1 MPSYNFE
8 AQDANGTKTSAKRE
22 STSSSALARELR
34 AEGLVPLSIKE
45 SDSDS
50 AGKESSASAKAK
62 KGKKRS
68 GKIQTTEIIL
78 FSHQMRSLM
87 RAGISVVHAIRG
99 LSESQSNPEM
109 AEVLKGLTS
118 HLESGLDFA
127 TSLGRYPNTFSNLYV
142 SVVHLGENTG
152 RLDEAFGQIAHYLEL
167 EVETGKRI
175 KSATRYPMFVIGAIG
190 IALVIMNIFVIPTF
204 AEVFQKFD
212 AALPWQTQLLINVSN
227 FFVNYWWLLLGIGI
241 LGYVFI
247 KHQLAQPKGRYLWD
261 RLKLK
266 TPIIGSIFERIIL
279 CRFCQ
284 TFAIVSRS
292 GLPVNTSLHI
302 IARVLGN
309 QFMAN
314 KVLTMREGV
323 ERGVSILQTARES
336 QMFTPTVLQMISVG
350 EETGEMSELLEQA
363 AGFYEEE
370 VDYQLKGMT
379 DAIEPIL
386 IIAIGGMVLVLA
398 LGVFLPL
405 WDLSGVANR

>member
-1 MPSYNFE
+1 MATFVFE
-8 AQDANGTKTSAKRE
+8 GQSADGQKISGQRE
-22 STSSSALARELR
+22 GATSSALVKELR
-34 AEGLVPLSIKE
+34 AEGILPLTITAQ
-45 SDSDS
+45 DTDR
-50 AGKESSASAKAK
+50 ASAPKAK
-62 KGKKRS
+62 KARK
-68 GKIQTTEIIL
+68 GKIRPTEIIL

-87 RAGISVVHAIRG
+87 KAGISVVHAIRG

-109 AEVLKGLTS
+109 GTVLKGLTAQ
-118 HLESGLDFA
+118 LESGLDFA
-127 TSLGRYPNTFSNLYV
+127 TSLGRYPHVFSNLYV
-142 SVVHLGENTG
+142 SVIHLGENTG

-167 EVETGKRI
+167 EEETSKRI

-190 IALVIMNIFVIPTF
+190 IALVIMNMFVIPTF
-204 AEVFQKFD
+204 AEVFKKFD
-212 AALPWQTQLLINVSN
+212 AELPWQTQLLIGVSD
-227 FFVNYWWLLLGIGI
+227 FFVDYWWLLLMGGLATYF
-241 LGYVFI
+241 LG
-247 KHQLAQPKGRYLWD
+247 KHYLAKPEGRYWWD
-261 RLKLK
+261 RAKLK
-266 TPIIGSIFERIIL
+266 TPIVGSIFERIIL

-309 QFMAN
+309 EYFAS

-350 EETGEMSELLEQA
+350 EETGAMSELLEQA

-379 DAIEPIL
+379 DAIEPLL
-386 IIAIGGMVLVLA
+386 IFAIAGMVLVLA

>member
-1 MPSYNFE
+1 MATYIFE
-8 AQDANGTKTSAKRE
+8 GQSANGQKLSGQRE
-22 STSSSALARELR
+22 GASSSAIVRELR
-34 AEGLVPLSIKE
+34 SEGIIPLSISE
-45 SDSDS
+45 QDS
-50 AGKESSASAKAK
+50 AQISVKKPKEK
-62 KGKKRS
+62 KGT
-68 GKIQTTEIIL
+68 GKIRATEIIL

-87 RAGISVVHAIRG
+87 KAGISVVHAIRG

-109 AEVLKGLTS
+109 ETVLKGLTS
-118 HLESGLDFA
+118 QLEAGLDFA
-127 TSLGRYPNTFSNLYV
+127 TSLGRYPNVFSNLYV
-142 SVVHLGENTG
+142 SVIHLGENTG

-167 EVETGKRI
+167 EEETSKRI

-190 IALVIMNIFVIPTF
+190 IALVIMNMFVIPTF

-212 AALPWQTQLLINVSN
+212 AELPWQTQLLIGVSD
-227 FFVNYWWLLLGIGI
+227 FFVDYWWLLLLAGTA
-241 LGYVFI
+241 GYFFG
-247 KHQLAQPKGRYLWD
+247 KHYLAKPEGRYWWD
-261 RLKLK
+261 RAKLK
-266 TPIIGSIFERIIL
+266 TPIVGSIFERIIL

-309 QFMAN
+309 EYFAS

-350 EETGEMSELLEQA
+350 EETGAMSELLEQA

-386 IIAIGGMVLVLA
+386 IIAIAGMVLVLA

>member
-1 MPSYNFE
+1 MAVYHFSG
-8 AQDANGTKTSAKRE
+8 QDAAGVKITGQRE
-22 STSSSALARELR
+22 SQSSAALARDLR
-34 AEGLVPLSIKE
+34 SEGLIPLNIDE
-45 SDSDS
+45 STATDADTT
-50 AGKESSASAKAK
+50 
-62 KGKKRS
+62 KKRPKRRA
-68 GKIQTTEIIL
+68 KIRSTEIIL

-87 RAGISVVHAIRG
+87 KAGISIVHAIRG
-99 LSESQSNPEM
+99 LAQSQSNPAM
-109 AEVLKGLTS
+109 GDILNGLTS
-118 HLESGLDFA
+118 QLESGLDFA
-127 TSLGRYPNTFSNLYV
+127 TSLGQYPEAFSDLYV
-142 SVVHLGENTG
+142 SVIHLGENTG
-152 RLDEAFGQIAHYLEL
+152 QLDEAFGQIAHYLEL
-167 EVETGKRI
+167 EEETNKRI
-175 KSATRYPMFVIGAIG
+175 KAATRYPMFVIGAIA

-204 AEVFQKFD
+204 ADVFKKFD
-212 AALPWQTQLLINVSN
+212 AELPWQTQLLIGVSD
-227 FFVNYWWLLLGIGI
+227 FFVDYWWLLLFVGLSSYF
-241 LGYVFI
+241 LGKRYLE
-247 KHQLAQPKGRYLWD
+247 KPEGRYRWD

-266 TPIIGSIFERIIL
+266 TPIVGSIFERIVL
-279 CRFCQ
+279 GRFCQ

-309 QFMAN
+309 QFLAK

-350 EETGEMSELLEQA
+350 EETGAMSELLEQA

-386 IIAIGGMVLVLA
+386 IFAIAGMVLILA